1 MKDENKEICDELE
14 EKLSNEEKELRL
26 AYLSQFLK
34 DDKANAVYYCKKW
47 TNNNERKFRAI
58 EPEDLVFKVLEGI
71 YEGKICYTKSYKHFK
86 GSVYFHLKFALLSHF
101 KIKKKDDL
109 TEDEPENLFTEE
121 YAENFFE
128 SEGYFDGAEI
138 ILGAIEND
146 EIREAIFS
154 VFDPNVDIEELFVL
168 EEIFKGD
175 KRKEIADSLGMTEK
189 ELDVIRK
196 RVFRRIEK
204 KLPKNF
210 REGIQP

>member
-1 MKDENKEICDELE
+1 MEDENKELCDKPD

-26 AYLSQFLK
+26 AYITQFLK

-71 YEGKICYTKSYKHFK
+71 YEGKICYTKSYKHFI

-101 KIKKKDDL
+101 KIKKKDTL
-109 TEDEPENLFTEE
+109 GEDDPENLFTETR
-121 YAENFFE
+121 AENFFLNE
-128 SEGYFDGAEI
+128 EYADGAKNV
-138 ILGAIEND
+138 LGKMEDAEL
-146 EIREAIFS
+146 REAIFS
-154 VFDPNVDIEELFVL
+154 VFDPNVDIEEIFVL

-175 KRKEIADSLGMTEK
+175 KRSEIADALGMTEK

-204 KLPKNF
+204 NLPNKF
-210 REGIQP
+210 VEGM